1 MCASILKTDVMD
13 ETDFS
18 SLRFETYERAGEQ
31 SSTLHKVKAKKK
43 NFMMVKHKLKAKSK
57 RSFAEKA
64 RDLKQAMKRSRK
76 FK

>member
-1 MCASILKTDVMD
+1 MATVLEGREGREKFGSRKGKK
-13 ETDFS
+13 
-18 SLRFETYERAGEQ
+18 AGEQ
-31 SSTLHKVKAKKK
+31 SSTTHKVKAKKK

-76 FK
+76 YK